1 VSTTRLLELKRRHPA
16 LRQLSTRRQVPTN
29 ADDKAYA
36 FLRTAADRTERV
48 LVVMN
53 FQNAPT
59 MVTLDPQACR
69 RSRGGEIFQKEVVSG
84 LAGPRKSA

>member
-1 VSTTRLLELKRRHPA
+1 
-16 LRQLSTRRQVPTN
+16 
-29 ADDKAYA
+29 
-36 FLRTAADRTERV
+36 V

-59 MVTLDPQACR
+59 MVTLDPQARR
-69 RSRGGEIFQKEVVSG
+69 RSRGGEIFRTEVVSG

>member
-1 VSTTRLLELKRRHPA
+1 VSTTRLLDSKRQHPA
-16 LRQLSTRRQVPTN
+16 LQQLSTRRQIPTN
-29 ADDKAYA
+29 ADDDAYA
-36 FLRTAADRTERV
+36 FLRTAADRSERV

-59 MVTLDPQACR
+59 MVTLDPQARR
-69 RSRGGEIFQKEVVSG
+69 RSRGGEIFRTEVVSG